1 MVGPPTGAEPLSG
14 IEVVGLDPEADADLE
29 ATPAMLDQS
38 SGVAS
43 AGVAVQSG
51 TADMDMADMPWYRR
65 LFCNAC
71 GTKEGMTSVTQTI
84 TVQSVPASG
93 GGLQSPNFTLSTG
106 R

>member
-1 MVGPPTGAEPLSG
+1 
-14 IEVVGLDPEADADLE
+14 
-29 ATPAMLDQS
+29 
-38 SGVAS
+38 
-43 AGVAVQSG
+43 
-51 TADMDMADMPWYRR
+51 MDMADMPWYRR

-93 GGLQSPNFTLSTG
+93 GGLQSPNFTLSTS